1 LRPRWQV
8 NRLRAL
14 YRSIQGSEVR
24 MSRFTS
30 RIALVSLALLAAF
43 GATAAGAALGRSG
56 HRRAPV
62 RRHRSALSLHRVR
75 ALNGSGRSRVIVLLR
90 DQYTNLPPTR
100 GLTQARTALV
110 RSSQAPV
117 ESAVRTSGGVVS
129 HSYRTVDAFAATV
142 SQAERSR
149 LAADPAVA
157 EVVPDAA
164 IKLPAEGAGAKYSD
178 RPMARAHAR
187 ANANAAV
194 PATGQQICPTDPSKP
209 LLEPEAL
216 SLTDAPPAQQLVT
229 GAGVK
234 VAFIAEG
241 LDINNPDFIRP
252 DGSHVFV
259 DYRDF
264 TGAGVGAP
272 TTGAEAFGDASSIAA
287 QGRVV
292 YDLSQFVNPA
302 HPLPPGCN
310 IVLRGI
316 SPGASLVG
324 MDVFDDNNVGYT
336 STLLQGMDWAVS
348 QDHVNVLNESFGSN
362 PIPDTTE
369 DVLKRF
375 NDLATASGVTV
386 TVSSGDSGTTNTIG
400 SPANDPDVLDVGA
413 TTQFQGLAQTGR
425 GGYPLSSG
433 GWANDNIAEF
443 SSGGFTD
450 DGRTVDLV
458 APGNESYE
466 ACTASDTYG
475 DCTNFAG
482 NPSNLRSFGG
492 TSESAPLTAGVAA
505 LVIQAYRQSHGGA
518 TPSPALIK
526 QIITGSARDLD
537 IPSDEQGAG
546 ELNALDAVKM
556 AESVNGGSGSAS
568 GHLTSPSQLDLAV
581 PAGSPADGSVRLT
594 NPGSSAETYTATLRT
609 LTTRLSDQKADVT
622 LDPST
627 DPQFVSHLGVPQAY
641 AEVHFT
647 VPPGAD
653 RIDASLAH
661 PSPDSTVNMTLLDPS
676 GTFTAFTYH
685 GADDFAD
692 FSHIDVRRPP
702 AGTWTAVFSTPADG
716 TGFSG
721 AVHYDISTSRF
732 GSVGSVSPSS
742 VTLAPGAS
750 TALHV
755 SLPTPATP
763 GDYTRDLQI
772 SGGGQTSAVPVVLR
786 SLVALNGGQGTFSGA
801 ITGGNGDFTVGRE
814 DTFAFDVPRGAHMIA
829 VNFSL
834 PSDPN
839 TEVDG
844 YLVAPDGQTLARAVA
859 LSDGAETM
867 QLITRRP
874 APGRWTLVLGT
885 PDPVGGTTTSGPF
898 TGTIALAGVPVSA
911 TGVPNGRRA
920 SITEG
925 DSASATVAVTNTSGA
940 PLSVFIDPRLH
951 RRRFYSLTAINP
963 PTVDLPLGLTPT
975 PTWAVPTE
983 TNLLLAAA
991 HAGAPITFE
1000 WGYGA
1005 LNEGDPDLESR
1016 SFGDSAAEAFAARRV
1031 SPGEWFM
1038 APALVGP
1045 FATAA
1050 STTVTTGMAARTR
1063 AFDDGVSSS
1072 TGDPQLADVAVDAPA
1087 ASPVTVAPGATVQI
1101 PVTFAPSARRSTVV
1115 SGDLFVDDNQTGSES
1130 ANELGTIPYRYR
1142 VAGHHRRGHA
1152 RRRPGHRH

>member
-1 LRPRWQV
+1 
-8 NRLRAL
+8 
-14 YRSIQGSEVR
+14 
-24 MSRFTS
+24 MSRFSS
-30 RIALVSLALLAAF
+30 RIAAVSLALLTTLAA
-43 GATAAGAALGRSG
+43 AAAGAALARST
-56 HRRAPV
+56 HRRAPA
-62 RRHRSALSLHRVR
+62 RRHRSALSLRRLR
-75 ALNGSGRSRVIVLLR
+75 AANGQARSRVIVLLR
-90 DQYTNLPPTR
+90 NQHTDLPPTT
-100 GLTQARTALV
+100 GLMQARTAAV

-117 ESAVRTSGGVVS
+117 ESAVRTSGGKVS

-142 SQAERSR
+142 SPTERSR

-157 EVVPDAA
+157 EVVPDAT
-164 IKLPAEGAGAKYSD
+164 ITIPAQGAGAKYSD
-178 RPMARAHAR
+178 RPMARSHAHAD
-187 ANANAAV
+187 ADAAV
-194 PATGQQICPTDPSKP
+194 APTGQQICPTDPSKP

-216 SLTDAPPAQQLVT
+216 SLTDATQAQQLVT

-234 VAFIAEG
+234 VAFVAEG
-241 LDINNPDFIRP
+241 IDINNPDFIRP

-264 TGAGVGAP
+264 TGAGLGAP
-272 TTGAEAFGDASSIAA
+272 TGGGEAFGDASSIAA
-287 QGRVV
+287 QGHVV

-310 IVLRGI
+310 IVLRGV

-324 MDVFDDNNVGYT
+324 MDVFDVNGVGFT

-369 DVLKRF
+369 DVLKQF
-375 NDLATASGVTV
+375 NDLATASGLTV

-400 SPANDPDVLDVGA
+400 SPANDPNVLDVGA
-413 TTQFQGLAQTGR
+413 STQFQGLAQTGR

-450 DGRTVDLV
+450 NGRTLDLV

-475 DCTNFAG
+475 DCLNFAG
-482 NPSNLRSFGG
+482 NSSNLSSFGG

-518 TPSPALIK
+518 TPAPALVK

-546 ELNALDAVKM
+546 ELNALNAVKA

-581 PAGSPADGSVRLT
+581 PAGSAADGSVRLT
-594 NPGSSAETYTATLRT
+594 NSGSSAETYTATLRT
-609 LTTRLSDQKADVT
+609 LTTQLSDQKADVT

-661 PSPDSTVNMTLLDPS
+661 PGPDSTVNMTLLDPS
-676 GTFTAFTYH
+676 GAFTAFTYH
-685 GADDFAD
+685 PADDFAD
-692 FSHIDVRRPP
+692 FSHIDVRQPP
-702 AGTWTAVFSTPADG
+702 AGMWTAVFSTPADG
-716 TGFSG
+716 TGFRG

-750 TALHV
+750 TSLHV
-755 SLPTPATP
+755 SLPAPSTP
-763 GDYTRDLQI
+763 GDSSRDLQI
-772 SGGGQTSAVPVVLR
+772 SGDGQTSVVPVVVR
-786 SLVALNGGQGTFSGA
+786 SLVPLHGGRGTFSGA

-814 DTFAFDVPRGAHMIA
+814 DTFSFDVPRGAPTIG
-829 VNFSL
+829 VGFSL
-834 PSDPN
+834 PGDPN

-844 YLVAPDGQTLARAVA
+844 YLVAPDGQTLARGVA
-859 LSDGAETM
+859 LSPGAETM
-867 QLITRRP
+867 QLVARNP
-874 APGRWTLVLGT
+874 EPGRWTLVLGT
-885 PDPVGGTTTSGPF
+885 PNPVGGTTTSGPF
-898 TGTIALAGVPVSA
+898 TGTISLTGVPVSA
-911 TGVPNGRRA
+911 TGVPSGRRA
-920 SITEG
+920 SIPEG
-925 DSASATVAVTNTSGA
+925 GSRSATVGVTNATST

-951 RRRFYSLTAINP
+951 QRRFYALTAINP
-963 PTVDLPLGLTPT
+963 PTVDLPLGLTPP
-975 PTWAVPTE
+975 PTWAVPTQ

-991 HAGAPITFE
+991 HATAPITFE
-1000 WGYGA
+1000 WGYGS

-1016 SFGDSAAEAFAARRV
+1016 GVGNNAADSFAARQV

-1038 APALVGP
+1038 APSLVGP
-1045 FATAA
+1045 FATAS
-1050 STTVTTGMAARTR
+1050 STAVATGLAARTR
-1063 AFDDGVSSS
+1063 AFDDGVSSA
-1072 TGDPQLADVAVDAPA
+1072 TGDPQLADVTAGAPA

-1101 PVTFAPSARRSTVV
+1101 PITFTPSGRRGTVV
-1115 SGDLFVDDNQTGSES
+1115 RGDLFVDDNQTASES
-1130 ANELGTIPYRYR
+1130 ANELGAIPYSYR
-1142 VAGHHRRGHA
+1142 IAGPSYRGGHG
-1152 RRRPGHRH
+1152 RRRAQRRH